1 MSLPDVLLTKRNG
14 GLGRQKP
21 TEDGISA
28 FITQGVALAGRL
40 EFGTVYE
47 LRGLSY
53 AQALGLSETV
63 NPLAYYHISEFY
75 RLSPGAVLYFML
87 VAVGVKLTDICDMEQ
102 PYAAKLLATQNGKVK
117 QLAVALAPG
126 VHELEADVVP
136 AIQKAQALAA
146 AEYSEHRPVF
156 IALAGH
162 GYTGTA
168 ADAIDLRTLASE
180 YVALV
185 LATDHTRQPTEP
197 AIGAV
202 LGVLSAAA
210 VNLCI
215 GWVGGF
221 PLQGDGSF
229 LNAGLPNGTANAE
242 LLRGELGA
250 LHDKGYIV
258 AVQHAGADGFYL
270 SDSPTCTALTSD
282 YAWIENT
289 RTANKATTVIRGALL
304 PQLKGPLLLNSDG
317 TLQEQVRGELEGK
330 ARQALEVNM
339 SRKGELSA
347 LDVYIDPD
355 QVLSSGDELEVL
367 FSLVP
372 VGVAR
377 RIKGSIGFVTGL

>member
-1 MSLPDVLLTKRNG
+1 MSLPDVTLTKRNG

-28 FITQGVALAGRL
+28 FITQGVAVAGKL
-40 EFGTVYE
+40 ELGKVYE
-47 LRGLSY
+47 LRGLAY
-53 AQALGLSETV
+53 AQALGLSSTV

-87 VAVGVKLTDICDMEQ
+87 VAPAVSLADICDKSQ
-102 PYAAKLLATQNGKVK
+102 PYAAKLLAQQNGKVK
-117 QLAVALAPG
+117 QLAVSLLYGA
-126 VHELEADVVP
+126 HELEADVLP
-136 AIQKAQALAA
+136 AVQKAQALAA
-146 AEYSEHRPVF
+146 SEYLAHRPVF

-168 ADAIDLRTLASE
+168 ADAVDLRSLASE
-180 YVALV
+180 YVAVV
-185 LATDHTRQPTEP
+185 LASDHTLHPQEP
-197 AIGAV
+197 AIGAL
-202 LGVLSAAA
+202 LGVMSAAQ
-210 VNLCI
+210 VHLCI
-215 GWVGGF
+215 GWVAQF
-221 PLQGDGSF
+221 PLQGDGQF
-229 LNAGLPNGTANAE
+229 LDAGLSSGTANAD
-242 LLRGELGA
+242 LLPGELGS

-258 AVQHAGADGFYL
+258 AMQHPGADGFYF

-289 RTANKATTVIRGALL
+289 RTANKATAVIRTALL
-304 PQLKGPLLLNSDG
+304 PQLKGPLLLNADG

-330 ARQALEVNM
+330 ARQALEVQM

-347 LDVYIDPD
+347 LDVYIDPA
-355 QVLSSGDELEVL
+355 QVLSSGAELEVL

-377 RIKGSIGFVTGL
+377 QIKGSIGFVTSL